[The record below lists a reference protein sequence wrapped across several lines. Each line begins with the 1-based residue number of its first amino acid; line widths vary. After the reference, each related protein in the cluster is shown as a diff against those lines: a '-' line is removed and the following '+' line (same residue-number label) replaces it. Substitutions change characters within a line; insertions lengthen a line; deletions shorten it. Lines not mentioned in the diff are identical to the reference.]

1 RHTKTSRAPL
11 APEKAKQKR
20 EEHQSRQ
27 AEMDEAVGEWF
38 AQTQATAEA
47 LAVCFHVKPRYF
59 LDIFFQ
65 GGARMVHHH
74 GKINPY
80 HVFKALKAEECQ
92 E

>member
-1 RHTKTSRAPL
+1 RGRQPHSRPR
-11 APEKAKQKR
+11 QKR
-20 EEHQSRQ
+20 EERQSRQ
-27 AEMDEAVGEWF
+27 AKMDEAIGEWF

-47 LAVCFHVKPRYF
+47 LAVRFHVKPRYF

-74 GKINPY
+74 EKINPY
-80 HVFKALKAEECQ
+80 NTFKALKAEECR